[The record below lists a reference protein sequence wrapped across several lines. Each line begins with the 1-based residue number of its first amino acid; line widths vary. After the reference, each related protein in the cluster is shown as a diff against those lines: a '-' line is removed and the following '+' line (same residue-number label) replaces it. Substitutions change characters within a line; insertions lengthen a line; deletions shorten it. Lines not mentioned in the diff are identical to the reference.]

1 MSSRSSSS
9 KAPEAS
15 WRATAERIAGIGAWV
30 GCAAVIVV
38 LATVVLPRLRGTAYG
53 STSART
59 AIRFPNAPRWM
70 TTAEMKPIE
79 DAAQSIV
86 ATGHG
91 RDMLQ
96 TLQRYL
102 ESTGWFESVE
112 QVRLVDRD
120 GIEVIAT
127 YAAPTALVADGGIDH
142 LCDSRGHRM
151 ARDYRAKDGP
161 SLVRVLGVAGPTPA
175 VAGAW
180 TGTALKDAIDLLQTI
195 DAQPWRSQ
203 VAAIG
208 VGRHA
213 KDGSLELVTT
223 GGSTIVWGRAPSA
236 ASPAEVPTGQ
246 KLEYL
251 AFLYAK
257 HGRIDHGHPTSIDV
271 RVDCASA
278 R

>member
-1 MSSRSSSS
+1 V
-9 KAPEAS
+9 
-15 WRATAERIAGIGAWV
+15 TIGAWV
-30 GCAAVIVV
+30 GCAAVIVTMF
-38 LATVVLPRLRGTAYG
+38 TVVLPRLRSNAYG
-53 STSART
+53 STAART

-86 ATGHG
+86 AAGHG
-91 RDMLQ
+91 REMLQ
-96 TLQRYL
+96 TLERYL
-102 ESTGWFESVE
+102 ESTGWFEEVE
-112 QVRLVDRD
+112 QVRLVDQD

-127 YAAPTALVADGGIDH
+127 YATPTALVTDGGLDH
-142 LCDSRGHRM
+142 LCDARGHRM

-161 SLVRVLGVAGPTPA
+161 SLVRVLGLAGPTPP

-180 TGTALKDAIDLLQTI
+180 NGTALKDAIDLLQTL

-203 VAAIG
+203 VAAIS

-223 GGSTIVWGRAPSA
+223 GGSTIVWGRSPAST
-236 ASPAEVPTGQ
+236 SPAEVPTGQ

-251 AFLYAK
+251 SFLYAK
-257 HGRIDHGHPTSIDV
+257 HGRIDYGHPTSIDV

>member
-1 MSSRSSSS
+1 
-9 KAPEAS
+9 
-15 WRATAERIAGIGAWV
+15 
-30 GCAAVIVV
+30 
-38 LATVVLPRLRGTAYG
+38 
-53 STSART
+53 
-59 AIRFPNAPRWM
+59 
-70 TTAEMKPIE
+70 
-79 DAAQSIV
+79 
-86 ATGHG
+86 
-91 RDMLQ
+91 MLQ

-102 ESTGWFESVE
+102 ESTGWFDSVE
-112 QVRLVDRD
+112 QVRLVDHD
-120 GIEVIAT
+120 AIEVIAT
-127 YAAPTALVADGGIDH
+127 YATPAGLVADGGIDH

-180 TGTALKDAIDLLQTI
+180 HGTALKDAINLLQTI
-195 DAQPWRSQ
+195 EAQPWRSQ

-271 RVDCASA
+271 RVDCVSA

>member
-1 MSSRSSSS
+1 MVSRSSSS

-15 WRATAERIAGIGAWV
+15 WRSTAERIAGIGAWV
-30 GCAAVIVV
+30 GCAALLII
-38 LATVVLPRLRGTAYG
+38 LATVVLPRLRSSAYG
-53 STSART
+53 SSSART

-70 TTAEMKPIE
+70 TAAEMKPIE

-86 ATGHG
+86 AGGTG
-91 RDMLQ
+91 REMLQ

-102 ESTGWFESVE
+102 TSTGWFESVE
-112 QVRLVDRD
+112 QVRLVDHD

-127 YAAPTALVADGGIDH
+127 YATPTALVADGPVDH
-142 LCDSRGHRM
+142 LCDARGHRM

-161 SLVRVLGVAGPTPA
+161 SLVRVLGVQGPTPA
-175 VAGAW
+175 VAASWG
-180 TGTALKDAIDLLQTI
+180 GTALADAIDLLHTL
-195 DAQPWRSQ
+195 DAQPWRAQ
-203 VAAIG
+203 IAAIG
-208 VGRHA
+208 VGRHG
-213 KDGSLELVTT
+213 KDGTLELVTT
-223 GGSTIVWGRAPSA
+223 GGSTVVWGRAPSA
-236 ASPAEVPTGQ
+236 ASAAEVPTGQ

-251 AFLYAK
+251 SFLYAK